1 LSVEAELR
9 VIALV
14 IAEVTWLRWLLENF
28 GISISMLTPL
38 LSDST
43 GAINIARDPVKGEL
57 TKNIGVDAQFT
68 RSQVQDG
75 VGALQCVPSE
85 L

>member
-28 GISISMLTPL
+28 GVSISKLTPL

-75 VGALQCVPSE
+75 VGAL
-85 L
+85 

>member
-28 GISISMLTPL
+28 GVSISMLTPL

-43 GAINIARDPVKGEL
+43 GAINIDRDPVKGEL